1 MSDEKRGRYLL
12 YKTPGFK
19 GVPYGPRPRKRKC
32 TNVPV
37 TENVSKIKF
46 NSTIFINLY
55 YLSILD

>member
-12 YKTPGFK
+12 YNTPGFK
-19 GVPYGPRPRKRKC
+19 AVPYGPRPRKRKR

-46 NSTIFINLY
+46 NYLIFLLIY
-55 YLSILD
+55 IIYQSV